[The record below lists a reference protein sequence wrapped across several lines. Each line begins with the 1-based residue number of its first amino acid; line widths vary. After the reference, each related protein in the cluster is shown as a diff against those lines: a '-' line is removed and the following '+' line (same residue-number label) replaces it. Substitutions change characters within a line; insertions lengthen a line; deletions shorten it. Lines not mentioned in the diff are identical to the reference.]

1 MPHIRQVYDSLQKID
16 AALAA
21 LRELTLQERQDI
33 VGINLTGLSQHREEI
48 DRQLAHIGDLNAQV
62 SVQIAAA
69 CDACGLV
76 GEKSLSQLITVVPKP
91 DRDMYARLQ
100 KTVRADSAS
109 IKNELAINKA
119 LLQDSLAFTNYSLQ
133 TFTSILK
140 ANSGNSTYGKQGRFV
155 DAIDQPRIICKEI

>member
-1 MPHIRQVYDSLQKID
+1 MPQIRQVYDSLQKID
-16 AALAA
+16 ATLGT
-21 LRELTLQERQDI
+21 LRELALLERQDI
-33 VGINLTGLSQHREEI
+33 VGINLDGLREHREEI
-48 DRQLAHIGDLNAQV
+48 EKLLSLMGDHNAQV

-69 CDACGLV
+69 CDALGLA
-76 GEKSLSQLITVVPKP
+76 GEKSLSQLITAVPKP

-109 IKNELAINKA
+109 VKNELAINKA

-133 TFTSILK
+133 TFTGILK
-140 ANSGNSTYGKQGRFV
+140 ANSSSTYGKQGRFV